1 MEGYESWW
9 FQTIQWNVILR
20 NTVHP
25 TSAVWGIWTGFEQD
39 FTLSFEENPVQNNE
53 IRTP

>member
-1 MEGYESWW
+1 MNPDGFRLSSEMWFYVIQFTRHLQEG
-9 FQTIQWNVILR
+9 
-20 NTVHP
+20 
-25 TSAVWGIWTGFEQD
+25 GFEQD